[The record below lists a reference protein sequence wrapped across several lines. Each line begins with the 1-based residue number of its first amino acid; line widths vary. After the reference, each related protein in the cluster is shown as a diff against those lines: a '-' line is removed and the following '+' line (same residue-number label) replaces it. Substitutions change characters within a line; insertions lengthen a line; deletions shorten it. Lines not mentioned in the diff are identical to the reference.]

1 MPLLLFFGYHNLDS
15 IVNDLQDSKNDEIN
29 YYYDFLGHR
38 LYSDTVTIESAYQEV
53 FDMTREEYRDM
64 LEKQY
69 QQMKKIREEFFK
81 KTREEA
87 LERKERIINLAL
99 EVIPEDKMQI
109 FIDELP
115 NIGDLYP
122 YNEERAKCYLEIIKE
137 LNNDNYSLDKVKEL
151 FTTIKPFDTP
161 GISSLLKSI
170 KVLAKHGDVL
180 FNEYH
185 DVIETAEQ
193 LINDMKK
200 NIENYINSPILPE
213 KKITI
218 DHDKEL
224 DMFDIKLTLLR
235 ECSYQSSEENNK
247 TL

>member
-1 MPLLLFFGYHNLDS
+1 MPLLIFVGYHNLDS
-15 IVNDLQDSKNDEIN
+15 IVNYLQNSKNDEIN

-53 FDMTREEYRDM
+53 FDMTREKYRDM

-69 QQMKKIREEFFK
+69 QEMRKKREEIFEK
-81 KTREEA
+81 SRKEA

-99 EVIPEDKMQI
+99 EVIPVDKMQI
-109 FIDELP
+109 FINVLP
-115 NIGDLYP
+115 SIGDLYP
-122 YNEERAKCYLEIIKE
+122 YDEDRAKCYLEIIKE
-137 LNNDNYSLDKVKEL
+137 LNNDNYSLDKAKEL
-151 FTTIKPFDTP
+151 FNSIKPFDTP

-200 NIENYINSPILPE
+200 NKEQYILSSMLPE
-213 KKITI
+213 TKITI
-218 DHDKEL
+218 DHDREL
-224 DMFDIKLTLLR
+224 DLFDTKMTFWR
-235 ECSYQSSEENNK
+235 EYSFQTEKDNNK
-247 TL
+247 AL